1 MFDGALMS
9 DSFILVLGLL
19 LIIGVLTSKFSNFLG
34 VPALILYILIGMVIG
49 SDGLELFH
57 FDNYQLAKL
66 IGMVALVIILFDGG
80 LQTKWSTVKP
90 VVVPSLSLATMGV
103 ILTSAVVGVFALR
116 EAHNE
121 YTRQTLKPN

>member
-1 MFDGALMS
+1 
-9 DSFILVLGLL
+9 
-19 LIIGVLTSKFSNFLG
+19 
-34 VPALILYILIGMVIG
+34 VIG
-49 SDGLELFH
+49 SDGLGLFH

>member
-19 LIIGVLTSKFSNFLG
+19 LIIGVLTSKFSNFLAI
-34 VPALILYILIGMVIG
+34 PALILYILIGMVIG

-80 LQTKWSTVKP
+80 LQTKW
-90 VVVPSLSLATMGV
+90 
-103 ILTSAVVGVFALR
+103 
-116 EAHNE
+116 
-121 YTRQTLKPN
+121 